1 MDFVTGALPN
11 VMFIVGIIAIG
22 VALGIEFKIV
32 EVKGQLSKTG
42 RISTFAVGS
51 ILILTSIYLYTR
63 PAHQTAAA
71 PAAPPG
77 IPVAV
82 TPATVNTAL
91 PAPQPPQAAPV
102 VQPAAPL
109 SDAVATTGVIGQVA
123 LWNHQTAV
131 VIDQVTYVLPPDIV
145 ASLGSSVREGTTLTL
160 VGTRATDGT
169 VMVSSAM
176 AYSSS
181 EKGHKDKDKDEDED

>member
-51 ILILTSIYLYTR
+51 LLILTSIYLYTR

-71 PAAPPG
+71 PPAIPG

-82 TPATVNTAL
+82 TPATVNAAL
-91 PAPQPPQAAPV
+91 AATQPPQAAPV
-102 VQPAAPL
+102 VQPAVPTG
-109 SDAVATTGVIGQVA
+109 DAVATTGVIGQVG

-160 VGTRATDGT
+160 VGTRAADGT
-169 VMVSSAM
+169 VVVSSAM
-176 AYSSS
+176 ASSS
-181 EKGHKDKDKDEDED
+181 SGKGHKDKDREEDEE

>member
-1 MDFVTGALPN
+1 M
-11 VMFIVGIIAIG
+11 
-22 VALGIEFKIV
+22 
-32 EVKGQLSKTG
+32 
-42 RISTFAVGS
+42 
-51 ILILTSIYLYTR
+51 
-63 PAHQTAAA
+63 
-71 PAAPPG
+71 
-77 IPVAV
+77 

-109 SDAVATTGVIGQVA
+109 SDAVATTGVIGQVG

-131 VIDQVTYVLPPDIV
+131 VIDRVTYVLPPDIV

-169 VMVSSAM
+169 VMVSSAI